1 MKKKITVIG
10 DVMIDWYLHGESSR
24 ISPEAPVP
32 VVNFKESKFQLGGAA
47 NVANNLKHLEI
58 EPFLI
63 GATGKDHFGSKLKEH
78 LKGENINFN
87 LLSEV
92 SFQTICKQRLM
103 SSNQQLARIDY
114 EQYFHASKLSKI
126 FNTFIKNIAKTDLI
140 IVSDYGKGT
149 IFNARKL
156 IQSARKLGKKIL
168 IDPKGKDFT
177 KYKGANLITPNK
189 SEFEKIM
196 GKVSSKKD
204 LLNKAKKMLKHLN
217 LESLVVTLGSEGMY
231 VLSKSNKK
239 IKEEFI
245 NAYPQE
251 VFDVSGAGD
260 TTISALGAALSE
272 GKDIFSAAEF
282 ANFAAS
288 ISVSKL
294 GTSTVN
300 KDEIAGLMALD
311 SSKKQVIVFTNG
323 CFDIIHSGHLDLLK
337 EAKSYGD
344 KLIVGLNSDK
354 SISKLK
360 GSDRPIINQ
369 SERKKILSALK
380 FVDEVIIFNE
390 ENPLKLIKKLKPNIL
405 VKGADYTK
413 EQVVGGKFVESY
425 GGQIKLVKLT
435 KGKSTSNIIDKISS

>member
-32 VVNFKESKFQLGGAA
+32 VVKFKESKFQLGGAA

-63 GATGKDHFGSKLKEH
+63 GATGNDHFGSLLKEH
-78 LKGENINFN
+78 LKAEKIKFN
-87 LLSEV
+87 LTSEK

-114 EQYFHASKLSKI
+114 EQYFHGSKLTNT

-156 IQSARKLGKKIL
+156 IQSAKKLKKKIL

-189 SEFEKIM
+189 SEFENIM
-196 GKVSSKKD
+196 GKVGSKKD
-204 LLNKAKKMLKHLN
+204 LANKAKKMLEHLN
-217 LESLVVTLGSEGMY
+217 LESLIVTLGSEGMY
-231 VLSKSNKK
+231 VLKKSNKK
-239 IKEEFI
+239 IIGDFI

-272 GKDIFSAAEF
+272 GNDIFSAAEF
-282 ANFAAS
+282 ANLAAS

-294 GTSTVN
+294 GTSTVSIEEVTSLETSKGN
-300 KDEIAGLMALD
+300 KE
-311 SSKKQVIVFTNG
+311 QVIVFTNG

-337 EAKSYGD
+337 EARSYGD

-360 GSDRPIINQ
+360 GPERPIIGQ
-369 SERKKILSALK
+369 SERKKILLALK
-380 FVDEVIIFNE
+380 YVDEVIIFNE
-390 ENPLKLIKKLKPNIL
+390 ENPLKLIKKLKPSIL

-413 EQVVGGKFVESY
+413 EQVIGGEFVESY
-425 GGQIKLVKLT
+425 GGQIKLVKLA
-435 KGKSTSNIIDKISS
+435 KGKSTSNIINRISS

>member
-63 GATGKDHFGSKLKEH
+63 GAIGNDHFGSLLKEH
-78 LKGENINFN
+78 LKAEKIKFN
-87 LLSEV
+87 LSTEK

-114 EQYFHASKLSKI
+114 EKYFHGSKLTNL

-156 IQSARKLGKKIL
+156 IQSAKKLKKKIL

-189 SEFEKIM
+189 AEFENIM
-196 GKVSSKKD
+196 GKVGSKRD
-204 LLNKAKKMLKHLN
+204 LANKAKKMLEDLN
-217 LESLVVTLGSEGMY
+217 LESLIVTLGSEGMY
-231 VLSKSNKK
+231 VLTKSNKK
-239 IKEEFI
+239 ITGDFI

-272 GKDIFSAAEF
+272 GNDIFSAAEF
-282 ANFAAS
+282 ANLAAS

-294 GTSTVN
+294 GTSTVS
-300 KDEIAGLMALD
+300 KDEVASLEA
-311 SSKKQVIVFTNG
+311 SKGNKEQVIVFTNG

-337 EAKSYGD
+337 EARSYGD

-360 GSDRPIINQ
+360 GSDRPIIGQ

-390 ENPLKLIKKLKPNIL
+390 ENPLKLIKKLKPSIL
-405 VKGADYTK
+405 VKGADYSK
-413 EQVVGGKFVESY
+413 EQVVGGEFVESY
-425 GGQIKLVKLT
+425 GGEIKLVKLT
-435 KGKSTSNIIDKISS
+435 NGKSSSKIINKLS

>member
-63 GATGKDHFGSKLKEH
+63 GAVGKDHFGSLLKEH
-78 LKGENINFN
+78 LKVEKIKFN
-87 LLSEV
+87 LLSEK

-114 EQYFHASKLSKI
+114 EQYFHASKLSNI
-126 FNTFIKNIAKTDLI
+126 LNTFTKNIAKTDLI

-149 IFNARKL
+149 VSNARKL
-156 IQSARKLGKKIL
+156 IQSARKLKKKIL

-189 SEFEKIM
+189 SEFENIM
-196 GKVSSKKD
+196 GKVGSKKD
-204 LLNKAKKMLKHLN
+204 LENKAKKMLEHLD
-217 LESLVVTLGSEGMY
+217 LESLIVTLGSEGMY
-231 VLSKSNKK
+231 VLTKSNKK
-239 IKEEFI
+239 IIGNFI

-272 GKDIFSAAEF
+272 ANDIFSAAEF
-282 ANFAAS
+282 ANLAAS

-294 GTSTVN
+294 GTSTVS
-300 KDEIAGLMALD
+300 KDEVTNLEA
-311 SSKKQVIVFTNG
+311 SKSNEKQVIVFTNG

-354 SISKLK
+354 SVSKLK
-360 GSDRPIINQ
+360 GPERPIIGQ

-390 ENPLKLIKKLKPNIL
+390 ENPLKLIKKLKPSIL
-405 VKGADYTK
+405 VKGADYTEK
-413 EQVVGGKFVESY
+413 QVVGGAFVESY
-425 GGQIKLVKLT
+425 GGEIKLVKLT
-435 KGKSTSNIIDKISS
+435 KGKSSSKIINKFS

>member
-1 MKKKITVIG
+1 MKKRITVIG

-32 VVNFKESKFQLGGAA
+32 VINFKESKFQLGGAA

-63 GATGKDHFGSKLKEH
+63 GAVGKDHFGSTLKEH
-78 LKGENINFN
+78 LKLENINFN
-87 LLSEV
+87 LLSEI

-114 EQYFHASKLSKI
+114 EQYFHVSKLSNI
-126 FNTFIKNIAKTDLI
+126 FNTFIKNITKTDLI

-149 IFNARKL
+149 IFNATKL
-156 IQSARKLGKKIL
+156 IQSARKLKKKIL

-189 SEFEKIM
+189 SEFENIM

-204 LLNKAKKMLKHLN
+204 LQKKAKKMLEHLK
-217 LESLVVTLGSEGMY
+217 LESLIVTLGSEGMY
-231 VLSKSNKK
+231 VLTQSNKK

-272 GKDIFSAAEF
+272 GMDIFSAAEF
-282 ANFAAS
+282 ANLAAS

-294 GTSTVN
+294 GTSTVS
-300 KDEIAGLMALD
+300 KDEIVSLMALEGN
-311 SSKKQVIVFTNG
+311 KKPVIVFTNG

-360 GSDRPIINQ
+360 GPDRPIISQ

-380 FVDEVIIFNE
+380 FVDEVVIFNE

-413 EQVVGGKFVESY
+413 EQVIGGKFVESY

>member
-63 GATGKDHFGSKLKEH
+63 GAVGKDHFGSLLKEH
-78 LKGENINFN
+78 LKVEKIKFN
-87 LLSEV
+87 LLSEK

-114 EQYFHASKLSKI
+114 EQYFHASKLSNI
-126 FNTFIKNIAKTDLI
+126 LNTFTKNIAKTDLI

-149 IFNARKL
+149 VSNARKL
-156 IQSARKLGKKIL
+156 IQSARKFKKKIL

-196 GKVSSKKD
+196 GKVGSKKD
-204 LLNKAKKMLKHLN
+204 LEDKTKKMLEHLD
-217 LESLVVTLGSEGMY
+217 LESLIVTLGSEGMY
-231 VLSKSNKK
+231 VLTKSNKK
-239 IKEEFI
+239 IIGNFI

-272 GKDIFSAAEF
+272 DNDIFSAAEF
-282 ANFAAS
+282 ANLAAS

-294 GTSTVN
+294 GTSTVS
-300 KDEIAGLMALD
+300 KDEVTNLEA
-311 SSKKQVIVFTNG
+311 SKSNKEQVIVFTNG

-354 SISKLK
+354 SVSKLK
-360 GSDRPIINQ
+360 GPERPIVGQ

-390 ENPLKLIKKLKPNIL
+390 ENPLKLIKKLKPSIL

-413 EQVVGGKFVESY
+413 EQVVGGEFVESY
-425 GGQIKLVKLT
+425 GGEIKLIKLT
-435 KGKSTSNIIDKISS
+435 KGKSSSKIINKFS

>member
-32 VVNFKESKFQLGGAA
+32 VVKFKESKFQLGGAA

-63 GATGKDHFGSKLKEH
+63 GATGNDHFGSLLKEH
-78 LKGENINFN
+78 LKAEKIKFN
-87 LLSEV
+87 LTSEK

-114 EQYFHASKLSKI
+114 EQYFHGSKLTNT

-156 IQSARKLGKKIL
+156 IQSAKKLKKKIL
-168 IDPKGKDFT
+168 IDPKGKDFA

-189 SEFEKIM
+189 SEFENIM
-196 GKVSSKKD
+196 GKVGSKRD
-204 LLNKAKKMLKHLN
+204 LANKAKKMLEHLN
-217 LESLVVTLGSEGMY
+217 LESLIVTLGSEGMY
-231 VLSKSNKK
+231 VLKKSNKK
-239 IKEEFI
+239 IIGDFI

-272 GKDIFSAAEF
+272 GNDIFSAAEF
-282 ANFAAS
+282 ANLAAS

-294 GTSTVN
+294 GTSTVSI
-300 KDEIAGLMALD
+300 EEVTSLE
-311 SSKKQVIVFTNG
+311 SSKGNKEQVIVFTNG

-337 EAKSYGD
+337 EARSYGD

-360 GSDRPIINQ
+360 GPERPIIGQ

-380 FVDEVIIFNE
+380 YVDEVIIFNE
-390 ENPLKLIKKLKPNIL
+390 ENPLKLIKKLKPSIL

-413 EQVVGGKFVESY
+413 EQVIGGEFVESY
-425 GGQIKLVKLT
+425 GGQIKLVKLA
-435 KGKSTSNIIDKISS
+435 KGKSTSNIINKISS

>member
-63 GATGKDHFGSKLKEH
+63 GAIGNDHFGSLLKEH
-78 LKGENINFN
+78 LKAEKIKFN
-87 LLSEV
+87 LSTEK

-114 EQYFHASKLSKI
+114 EKYFHGSKLTNI
-126 FNTFIKNIAKTDLI
+126 FNTFIRNIAKTDLI

-156 IQSARKLGKKIL
+156 IQSAKKLKKKIL

-189 SEFEKIM
+189 AEFEIIM
-196 GKVSSKKD
+196 GKVGSKRD
-204 LLNKAKKMLKHLN
+204 LANKAKKMLEDLN
-217 LESLVVTLGSEGMY
+217 LESLIVTLGSEGMY
-231 VLSKSNKK
+231 VLTKSNKK
-239 IKEEFI
+239 ITGDFI

-272 GKDIFSAAEF
+272 GNDIFSAAEF
-282 ANFAAS
+282 ANLAAS

-294 GTSTVN
+294 GTSTVS
-300 KDEIAGLMALD
+300 KDEVTSLEA
-311 SSKKQVIVFTNG
+311 SKGNKEQVIVFTNG

-337 EAKSYGD
+337 EARSYGD

-360 GSDRPIINQ
+360 GSDRPIIGQ
-369 SERKKILSALK
+369 SERKKNLSALK

-390 ENPLKLIKKLKPNIL
+390 ENPLKLIKKLKPSIL
-405 VKGADYTK
+405 VKGADYAK
-413 EQVVGGKFVESY
+413 EQVVGGEFVESY
-425 GGQIKLVKLT
+425 GGEIKLVKLT
-435 KGKSTSNIIDKISS
+435 KGKSSSKIINKLS

>member
-63 GATGKDHFGSKLKEH
+63 GAIGNDHFGSLLKEH
-78 LKGENINFN
+78 LKAEKIKFN
-87 LLSEV
+87 LLTEK

-114 EQYFHASKLSKI
+114 EKYFHGSKLTNI

-156 IQSARKLGKKIL
+156 IQSAKKLKKKIL

-189 SEFEKIM
+189 SEFENIV
-196 GKVSSKKD
+196 GKVDSKSD
-204 LLNKAKKMLKHLN
+204 LVNKAKKMLEHLN
-217 LESLVVTLGSEGMY
+217 LESLIVTLGSEGMY
-231 VLSKSNKK
+231 VLTKSNKK
-239 IKEEFI
+239 IIGDFI

-272 GKDIFSAAEF
+272 GNDIFSAAEF
-282 ANFAAS
+282 ANLAAS

-294 GTSTVN
+294 GTSTVS
-300 KDEIAGLMALD
+300 KDEVASLEA
-311 SSKKQVIVFTNG
+311 SKGNKEQVIVFTNG

-337 EAKSYGD
+337 EARSYGD

-360 GSDRPIINQ
+360 GPDRPIIGQ

-390 ENPLKLIKKLKPNIL
+390 ENPLKLIKKLKPSIL
-405 VKGADYTK
+405 VKGADYSK
-413 EQVVGGKFVESY
+413 EQVVGGEFVESY
-425 GGQIKLVKLT
+425 GGEIKLVKLT
-435 KGKSTSNIIDKISS
+435 KGKSSSKIINKLS

>member
-32 VVNFKESKFQLGGAA
+32 VVKFKESKFQLGGAA

-63 GATGKDHFGSKLKEH
+63 GAIGNDHFGSLLKEH
-78 LKGENINFN
+78 LKAEKIKFN
-87 LLSEV
+87 LLTEK

-114 EQYFHASKLSKI
+114 EKYFHGSKLTNL
-126 FNTFIKNIAKTDLI
+126 FNLFIKNIAKTDLI

-156 IQSARKLGKKIL
+156 IQSAKKLKKKIL

-189 SEFEKIM
+189 SEFENIM
-196 GKVSSKKD
+196 GKVDSKRD
-204 LLNKAKKMLKHLN
+204 LVNKAKKMLEHLN
-217 LESLVVTLGSEGMY
+217 LESLIVTLGSEGMY
-231 VLSKSNKK
+231 VLTKSNKK
-239 IKEEFI
+239 IIGDFI

-272 GKDIFSAAEF
+272 GNDIFSAAEF
-282 ANFAAS
+282 ANLAAS

-294 GTSTVN
+294 GTSTVS
-300 KDEIAGLMALD
+300 KDEVASLEA
-311 SSKKQVIVFTNG
+311 SKGNKEQVIVFTNG

-337 EAKSYGD
+337 EARSYGD

-360 GSDRPIINQ
+360 GPDRPIIGQ

-390 ENPLKLIKKLKPNIL
+390 ENPLKLIKKLKPSIL
-405 VKGADYTK
+405 VKGADYSK
-413 EQVVGGKFVESY
+413 EQVVGGEFVESY
-425 GGQIKLVKLT
+425 GGEIKLVKLT
-435 KGKSTSNIIDKISS
+435 KGKSSTKIINKLS

>member
-1 MKKKITVIG
+1 MKKKIIVIG

-63 GATGKDHFGSKLKEH
+63 GAVGKDHFGSLLKEH
-78 LKGENINFN
+78 LKVEKIKFN
-87 LLSEV
+87 LLSEK

-114 EQYFHASKLSKI
+114 EQYFHASKLSNI
-126 FNTFIKNIAKTDLI
+126 LNTFTKNIAKTDLI

-149 IFNARKL
+149 VSNARKL
-156 IQSARKLGKKIL
+156 IQSARKLKKKIL

-189 SEFEKIM
+189 SEFENIM
-196 GKVSSKKD
+196 GKLGSKKD
-204 LLNKAKKMLKHLN
+204 LENKAKIMLEHLD
-217 LESLVVTLGSEGMY
+217 LESLIVTLGSEGMY
-231 VLSKSNKK
+231 VLTKSNKK
-239 IKEEFI
+239 IIGNFI

-272 GKDIFSAAEF
+272 DNDIFSAAEF
-282 ANFAAS
+282 ASLAAS

-294 GTSTVN
+294 GTSTVS
-300 KDEIAGLMALD
+300 KDEVTNLET
-311 SSKKQVIVFTNG
+311 SKSNREQVIVFTNG

-354 SISKLK
+354 SVSKLK
-360 GSDRPIINQ
+360 GPERPIIGQ

-390 ENPLKLIKKLKPNIL
+390 ENPLKLIKKLKPSIL

-413 EQVVGGKFVESY
+413 EQVVGGAFVESY
-425 GGQIKLVKLT
+425 GGEIKLVKLT
-435 KGKSTSNIIDKISS
+435 KGKSSSKIINKFS

>member
-300 KDEIAGLMALD
+300 KDEIASLMALEGN
-311 SSKKQVIVFTNG
+311 KKEVIVFTNG

-360 GSDRPIINQ
+360 GPDRPIINQ

>member
-300 KDEIAGLMALD
+300 KDEIAGLMALEG
-311 SSKKQVIVFTNG
+311 SKKQVIVFTNG

>member
-32 VVNFKESKFQLGGAA
+32 VVKFKESKFQLGGAA

-63 GATGKDHFGSKLKEH
+63 GATGNDHFGSLLKEH
-78 LKGENINFN
+78 LKAEKIKFN
-87 LLSEV
+87 LTSEK

-114 EQYFHASKLSKI
+114 EQYFHGGKLTNI

-156 IQSARKLGKKIL
+156 IQSAKKLKKKIL

-189 SEFEKIM
+189 SEFENIM
-196 GKVSSKKD
+196 GKVGSKRN
-204 LLNKAKKMLKHLN
+204 LANKAKKMLEHLN
-217 LESLVVTLGSEGMY
+217 LESLIVTLGSEGMY
-231 VLSKSNKK
+231 VLKKSNKK
-239 IKEEFI
+239 IIGDFI

-272 GKDIFSAAEF
+272 GNDIFSAAEF
-282 ANFAAS
+282 ANLAAS

-294 GTSTVN
+294 GTSTVSI
-300 KDEIAGLMALD
+300 EEVTSLE
-311 SSKKQVIVFTNG
+311 SSKGNKEQVIVFTNG

-337 EAKSYGD
+337 EARSYGD

-360 GSDRPIINQ
+360 GPERPIIGQ
-369 SERKKILSALK
+369 SERKKILLALK
-380 FVDEVIIFNE
+380 YVDEVIIFNE
-390 ENPLKLIKKLKPNIL
+390 ENPLKLIKKLKPSIL

-413 EQVVGGKFVESY
+413 EQVIGGEFVESY
-425 GGQIKLVKLT
+425 GGQIKLVKLA
-435 KGKSTSNIIDKISS
+435 KGKSTSNIINKISF

>member
-1 MKKKITVIG
+1 MKKRITVIG

-32 VVNFKESKFQLGGAA
+32 VINFKESKFQLGGAA

-63 GATGKDHFGSKLKEH
+63 GAVGKDHFGSTLKEH
-78 LKGENINFN
+78 LKLENINFN
-87 LLSEV
+87 LLSEI

-114 EQYFHASKLSKI
+114 EQYFHVSKLSNI
-126 FNTFIKNIAKTDLI
+126 FNTFIKNITKTDLI

-149 IFNARKL
+149 IFNATKL
-156 IQSARKLGKKIL
+156 IQSARKLKKKIL

-189 SEFEKIM
+189 SEFENIM

-204 LLNKAKKMLKHLN
+204 LQKKAKKMLEHLK
-217 LESLVVTLGSEGMY
+217 LESLIVTLGSEGMY
-231 VLSKSNKK
+231 VLTQSNKK

-272 GKDIFSAAEF
+272 GMDIFSAAEF
-282 ANFAAS
+282 ANLAAS

-294 GTSTVN
+294 GTSTVS
-300 KDEIAGLMALD
+300 KDEIVSLMALEGN
-311 SSKKQVIVFTNG
+311 KNPVIVFTNG

-360 GSDRPIINQ
+360 GPDRPIISQ

-380 FVDEVIIFNE
+380 FVDEVVIFNE

-413 EQVVGGKFVESY
+413 EQVIGGKFVESY

>member
-63 GATGKDHFGSKLKEH
+63 GAIGNDHFGSLLKEH
-78 LKGENINFN
+78 LKAEKIKFN
-87 LLSEV
+87 LLTEK

-114 EQYFHASKLSKI
+114 EKYFHGSKLTNI

-156 IQSARKLGKKIL
+156 IQSAKKLKKKIL

-189 SEFEKIM
+189 SEFENIM
-196 GKVSSKKD
+196 GKVDSKRD
-204 LLNKAKKMLKHLN
+204 LVNKAKKMLEHLN
-217 LESLVVTLGSEGMY
+217 LESLIVTLGSEGMY
-231 VLSKSNKK
+231 VLTKSNKK
-239 IKEEFI
+239 IIGDFI

-272 GKDIFSAAEF
+272 GNDIFSAAEF
-282 ANFAAS
+282 ANLAAS

-294 GTSTVN
+294 GTSIVS
-300 KDEIAGLMALD
+300 KDEVASLEVSIGN
-311 SSKKQVIVFTNG
+311 KEQVIVFTNG

-337 EAKSYGD
+337 EARSYGD

-360 GSDRPIINQ
+360 GPDRPIIGQ

-390 ENPLKLIKKLKPNIL
+390 ENPLKLIKKLKPSIL
-405 VKGADYTK
+405 VKGADYSK
-413 EQVVGGKFVESY
+413 EQVVGREFVESY
-425 GGQIKLVKLT
+425 GGEIKLVKLT
-435 KGKSTSNIIDKISS
+435 KGKSSSKIINKLS

>member
-63 GATGKDHFGSKLKEH
+63 GAIGNDHFGSLLKEH
-78 LKGENINFN
+78 LKAEKIKFN
-87 LLSEV
+87 LLTEK

-114 EQYFHASKLSKI
+114 EKYFHGSKLTNI

-156 IQSARKLGKKIL
+156 IQSAKKLKKKIL

-177 KYKGANLITPNK
+177 KYKGANLITPNQ
-189 SEFEKIM
+189 SEFENIM
-196 GKVSSKKD
+196 GKVDSKRD
-204 LLNKAKKMLKHLN
+204 LVNKAKKMLEHLN
-217 LESLVVTLGSEGMY
+217 LESLIVTLGSEGMY
-231 VLSKSNKK
+231 VLTKSNKK
-239 IKEEFI
+239 IIGDFI

-272 GKDIFSAAEF
+272 GNDIFAAAEF
-282 ANFAAS
+282 ANLAAS

-294 GTSTVN
+294 GTSTVS
-300 KDEIAGLMALD
+300 KDEVASLEA
-311 SSKKQVIVFTNG
+311 SKGNKEQVIVFTNG

-337 EAKSYGD
+337 EARSYGD

-360 GSDRPIINQ
+360 GPDRPIIGQ

-390 ENPLKLIKKLKPNIL
+390 ENPLKLIKKLKPSIL
-405 VKGADYTK
+405 VKGADYSK
-413 EQVVGGKFVESY
+413 EQVVGREFVESY
-425 GGQIKLVKLT
+425 GGEIKLVKLT
-435 KGKSTSNIIDKISS
+435 KGKSSSKIINKLS

>member
-63 GATGKDHFGSKLKEH
+63 GAVGKDHFGLLLKKH
-78 LKGENINFN
+78 LKAEKIKFN
-87 LLSEV
+87 LLSEK

-114 EQYFHASKLSKI
+114 EQYFHASKLTNT
-126 FNTFIKNIAKTDLI
+126 FNTFIKNITKTDLI

-149 IFNARKL
+149 VFNARKL
-156 IQSARKLGKKIL
+156 IQSARKLKKKIL

-189 SEFEKIM
+189 AEFENIM
-196 GKVSSKKD
+196 GKVSSKRD
-204 LLNKAKKMLKHLN
+204 LVNKAKKMLEHLN
-217 LESLVVTLGSEGMY
+217 LESLIVTLGSEGMY
-231 VLSKSNKK
+231 VLTKSNKK
-239 IKEEFI
+239 IIGDFI

-272 GKDIFSAAEF
+272 GNDIFSAAEF
-282 ANFAAS
+282 ANLAAS

-294 GTSTVN
+294 GTSTVS
-300 KDEIAGLMALD
+300 KDEVASLEA
-311 SSKKQVIVFTNG
+311 SKGNKEQVIVFTNG

-337 EAKSYGD
+337 EARSYGD

-360 GSDRPIINQ
+360 GPDRPIIGQ

-390 ENPLKLIKKLKPNIL
+390 ENPLKLIKKLKPSIL
-405 VKGADYTK
+405 VKGADYSK
-413 EQVVGGKFVESY
+413 EQVVGGEFVESY
-425 GGQIKLVKLT
+425 GGEIKLVKLT
-435 KGKSTSNIIDKISS
+435 KGKSSSKIINKLS

>member
-63 GATGKDHFGSKLKEH
+63 GAIGNDHFGSLLKEH
-78 LKGENINFN
+78 LKAEKIKFN
-87 LLSEV
+87 LLSEK

-114 EQYFHASKLSKI
+114 EKYFHGSKLTNI

-156 IQSARKLGKKIL
+156 IQSAKKLKKKIL

-189 SEFEKIM
+189 AEFENIM
-196 GKVSSKKD
+196 GKVGSKRD
-204 LLNKAKKMLKHLN
+204 LVNKAKKMLEHLN
-217 LESLVVTLGSEGMY
+217 LESLIVTLGSQGMY
-231 VLSKSNKK
+231 VLTKSNKK
-239 IKEEFI
+239 IIGDFI

-282 ANFAAS
+282 ANLAAS

-294 GTSTVN
+294 GTSTVS
-300 KDEIAGLMALD
+300 KDEVASLEA
-311 SSKKQVIVFTNG
+311 SKGNKEQVIVFTNG

-337 EAKSYGD
+337 EARSYGD

-360 GSDRPIINQ
+360 GPERPIIGQ
-369 SERKKILSALK
+369 SDRKKILSALK

-390 ENPLKLIKKLKPNIL
+390 EDPLKLIKKLKPSIL

-413 EQVVGGKFVESY
+413 EQVVGGEFVESY
-425 GGQIKLVKLT
+425 GGEIKLVKLT
-435 KGKSTSNIIDKISS
+435 KGMSSSKIINKLS

>member
-63 GATGKDHFGSKLKEH
+63 GAIGNDHFGSLLKEH
-78 LKGENINFN
+78 LKAEKIKFN
-87 LLSEV
+87 LSTEK

-114 EQYFHASKLSKI
+114 EKYFHGSKLTNI
-126 FNTFIKNIAKTDLI
+126 FNTFIRNIAKTDLI

-156 IQSARKLGKKIL
+156 IQSAKKLKKKIL

-189 SEFEKIM
+189 AEFENIM
-196 GKVSSKKD
+196 GKVGSKRD
-204 LLNKAKKMLKHLN
+204 LANKAKKMLEDLN
-217 LESLVVTLGSEGMY
+217 LESLIVTLGSEGMY
-231 VLSKSNKK
+231 VLTKSNKK
-239 IKEEFI
+239 ITGDFI

-272 GKDIFSAAEF
+272 GNDIFSAAEF
-282 ANFAAS
+282 ANLAAS

-300 KDEIAGLMALD
+300 KDEVASLEA
-311 SSKKQVIVFTNG
+311 SKGNKEQVIVFTNG

-337 EAKSYGD
+337 EARSYGD

-360 GSDRPIINQ
+360 GPDRPIIGQ

-390 ENPLKLIKKLKPNIL
+390 ENPLKLIKKLKPSIL
-405 VKGADYTK
+405 VKGADYSK
-413 EQVVGGKFVESY
+413 EQVVGGEFVESY
-425 GGQIKLVKLT
+425 GGEIKLVKLT
-435 KGKSTSNIIDKISS
+435 NGKSSSKIINKLS

>member
-63 GATGKDHFGSKLKEH
+63 GAIGNDHFGSLLKEH
-78 LKGENINFN
+78 LKAEKIKFN
-87 LLSEV
+87 LSTEK

-114 EQYFHASKLSKI
+114 EKYFHGSKLTNI
-126 FNTFIKNIAKTDLI
+126 FNTFIRNIAKTDLI

-156 IQSARKLGKKIL
+156 IQSAKKLKKKIL

-189 SEFEKIM
+189 SEFENIM
-196 GKVSSKKD
+196 GKVDSKRD
-204 LLNKAKKMLKHLN
+204 LVNKAKKMLEHLN
-217 LESLVVTLGSEGMY
+217 LESLIVTLGSEGMY
-231 VLSKSNKK
+231 VLTKSNKK
-239 IKEEFI
+239 ITGDFI

-272 GKDIFSAAEF
+272 GNDIFSAAEF
-282 ANFAAS
+282 ANLAAS

-294 GTSTVN
+294 GTSTVS
-300 KDEIAGLMALD
+300 KDEVTSLEA
-311 SSKKQVIVFTNG
+311 SKGNKEQVIVFTNG

-337 EAKSYGD
+337 EARSYGD

-360 GSDRPIINQ
+360 GPDRPIIGQ

-390 ENPLKLIKKLKPNIL
+390 ENPLKLIKKLKPSIL
-405 VKGADYTK
+405 VKGADYAK
-413 EQVVGGKFVESY
+413 EQVVGGEFVESY
-425 GGQIKLVKLT
+425 GGEIKLVKLT
-435 KGKSTSNIIDKISS
+435 KGKSSSKIINKLS

>member
-1 MKKKITVIG
+1 MKKRITVIG

-32 VVNFKESKFQLGGAA
+32 VINFKESKFQLGGAA
-47 NVANNLKHLEI
+47 NVANNLKHLEV

-63 GATGKDHFGSKLKEH
+63 GAVGKDHFGSTLKEH
-78 LKGENINFN
+78 LKLENINYN
-87 LLSEV
+87 LLSEK

-114 EQYFHASKLSKI
+114 EQYFHVSKLSNI
-126 FNTFIKNIAKTDLI
+126 FNTFIKNITKSDLI

-149 IFNARKL
+149 IFNATKL
-156 IQSARKLGKKIL
+156 IQSARKLKKKIL

-189 SEFEKIM
+189 SEFENIM

-204 LLNKAKKMLKHLN
+204 LQKKAKKMLEHLK
-217 LESLVVTLGSEGMY
+217 LESLIVTLGSEGMY
-231 VLSKSNKK
+231 VLTQSNKK

-272 GKDIFSAAEF
+272 GMDIFSAGEF
-282 ANFAAS
+282 ANLAAS

-294 GTSTVN
+294 GTSTVS
-300 KDEIAGLMALD
+300 KDEIVSLMALEGN
-311 SSKKQVIVFTNG
+311 KKPVIVFTNG

-360 GSDRPIINQ
+360 GPDRPIISQ

-380 FVDEVIIFNE
+380 FVDEVVIFNE

-413 EQVVGGKFVESY
+413 EQVIGGKFVESY

>member
-63 GATGKDHFGSKLKEH
+63 GAVGKDHFGSLLKEH
-78 LKGENINFN
+78 LKVEKIKFN
-87 LLSEV
+87 LLSEK
-92 SFQTICKQRLM
+92 SFKTICKQRLM

-114 EQYFHASKLSKI
+114 EQYFHASKLSNI
-126 FNTFIKNIAKTDLI
+126 LNTFTKNIAKTDLI

-149 IFNARKL
+149 VSNARKL
-156 IQSARKLGKKIL
+156 IQSARKFKKKIL

-189 SEFEKIM
+189 SEFENIM
-196 GKVSSKKD
+196 GKVGSKKD
-204 LLNKAKKMLKHLN
+204 LENKAKKMLEHLD
-217 LESLVVTLGSEGMY
+217 LESLIVTLGSEGMY
-231 VLSKSNKK
+231 VLTKSNKK
-239 IKEEFI
+239 IIGNFI

-272 GKDIFSAAEF
+272 DNDIFSAAEF
-282 ANFAAS
+282 ANLAAS

-294 GTSTVN
+294 GTSTVS
-300 KDEIAGLMALD
+300 KDEVTNLEA
-311 SSKKQVIVFTNG
+311 SKSNKEQVIVFTNG

-354 SISKLK
+354 SVSKLK
-360 GSDRPIINQ
+360 GPERPIIGQ

-390 ENPLKLIKKLKPNIL
+390 ENPLKLIKKLKPSIL

-413 EQVVGGKFVESY
+413 EQVVGGTFVESY
-425 GGQIKLVKLT
+425 GGEIKLVKLT
-435 KGKSTSNIIDKISS
+435 KGKSSSKIINKLS

>member
-196 GKVSSKKD
+196 GKVGSEKD

-300 KDEIAGLMALD
+300 KDEIAGLMALEG
-311 SSKKQVIVFTNG
+311 SKKQVIVFTNG

>member
-63 GATGKDHFGSKLKEH
+63 GAIGNDHFGSLLKEH
-78 LKGENINFN
+78 LKAEKIKFN
-87 LLSEV
+87 LLTEK

-114 EQYFHASKLSKI
+114 EQYFHASKLTNI

-149 IFNARKL
+149 IFNARKF
-156 IQSARKLGKKIL
+156 IQSAKKLKKKIL

-189 SEFEKIM
+189 SEFENIM
-196 GKVSSKKD
+196 GKVDSKRD
-204 LLNKAKKMLKHLN
+204 LVNKAKKMLEHLN
-217 LESLVVTLGSEGMY
+217 LESLIVTLGSEGMY
-231 VLSKSNKK
+231 VLTKSNKK
-239 IKEEFI
+239 IIGDFI

-272 GKDIFSAAEF
+272 GNDIFSAAEF
-282 ANFAAS
+282 ANLAAS

-294 GTSTVN
+294 GTSTVS
-300 KDEIAGLMALD
+300 KDEVASLEA
-311 SSKKQVIVFTNG
+311 SKGNKEQVIVFTNG

-337 EAKSYGD
+337 EARSYGD

-360 GSDRPIINQ
+360 GPDRPIIGQ

-390 ENPLKLIKKLKPNIL
+390 ENPLKLIKKLKPSIL

-413 EQVVGGKFVESY
+413 EQVVGGEFVESY
-425 GGQIKLVKLT
+425 GGEIKLVKLT
-435 KGKSTSNIIDKISS
+435 KGKSSSKIINKLS

>member
-32 VVNFKESKFQLGGAA
+32 VVKFKESKFQLGGAA

-63 GATGKDHFGSKLKEH
+63 GATGNDHFGSLLKEH
-78 LKGENINFN
+78 LKAEKIKFN
-87 LLSEV
+87 LTSEK

-114 EQYFHASKLSKI
+114 EHYFHGSKLTNT
-126 FNTFIKNIAKTDLI
+126 FNTFIKNIGKTDLI

-156 IQSARKLGKKIL
+156 IQSAKKLKKKIL

-189 SEFEKIM
+189 SEFENIM
-196 GKVSSKKD
+196 GKVGSKRD
-204 LLNKAKKMLKHLN
+204 LANKAKKMLEHLN
-217 LESLVVTLGSEGMY
+217 LESLIVTLGSEGMY
-231 VLSKSNKK
+231 VLKKSNKK
-239 IKEEFI
+239 IIGDFI

-272 GKDIFSAAEF
+272 GNDIFSAAEF
-282 ANFAAS
+282 ANLAAS

-294 GTSTVN
+294 GTSTVSIEEVTSLETSKGN
-300 KDEIAGLMALD
+300 KE
-311 SSKKQVIVFTNG
+311 QVIVFTNG

-337 EAKSYGD
+337 EARSYGD

-360 GSDRPIINQ
+360 GPERPIIGQ
-369 SERKKILSALK
+369 SERKKILLALK
-380 FVDEVIIFNE
+380 YVDEVIIFNE
-390 ENPLKLIKKLKPNIL
+390 ENPLKLIKKLKPSIL

-413 EQVVGGKFVESY
+413 EQVIGGEFVESY
-425 GGQIKLVKLT
+425 GGQIKLVKLA
-435 KGKSTSNIIDKISS
+435 KGKSTSNIINKISS

>member
-32 VVNFKESKFQLGGAA
+32 VVKFKESKFQLGGAA

-63 GATGKDHFGSKLKEH
+63 GATGNDHFGSLLKEQ
-78 LKGENINFN
+78 LKAEKIKFN
-87 LLSEV
+87 LLSEK

-114 EQYFHASKLSKI
+114 EQYFHGSKLTNT

-156 IQSARKLGKKIL
+156 IQSAKKLKKKIL
-168 IDPKGKDFT
+168 IDPKGKDFA

-189 SEFEKIM
+189 SEFENIM
-196 GKVSSKKD
+196 GKVGSKRD
-204 LLNKAKKMLKHLN
+204 LANKAKKMLEHLN
-217 LESLVVTLGSEGMY
+217 LESLIVTLGSEGMY
-231 VLSKSNKK
+231 VLKKSNKK
-239 IKEEFI
+239 IIGDFI

-272 GKDIFSAAEF
+272 GNDIFSAAEF
-282 ANFAAS
+282 ANLAAS

-294 GTSTVN
+294 GTSTVSIEEVTSLETSKGN
-300 KDEIAGLMALD
+300 KE
-311 SSKKQVIVFTNG
+311 QVIVFTNG

-337 EAKSYGD
+337 EARSYGD

-360 GSDRPIINQ
+360 GPERPIIGQ
-369 SERKKILSALK
+369 SERKKILLALK
-380 FVDEVIIFNE
+380 YVDEVIIFNE
-390 ENPLKLIKKLKPNIL
+390 ENPLKLIKKLKPSIL

-413 EQVVGGKFVESY
+413 EQVIGGEFVESY
-425 GGQIKLVKLT
+425 GGQIKLVKLA
-435 KGKSTSNIIDKISS
+435 KGKSTSNIINKISF

>member
-63 GATGKDHFGSKLKEH
+63 GAVGKDHFGSLLKEH
-78 LKGENINFN
+78 LKVEKIKFN
-87 LLSEV
+87 LLSEK

-114 EQYFHASKLSKI
+114 EQYFHASKLSNI
-126 FNTFIKNIAKTDLI
+126 LNTFTKNIAKTDLI

-149 IFNARKL
+149 VSNARKL
-156 IQSARKLGKKIL
+156 IQSARKLKKKIL

-189 SEFEKIM
+189 SEFENIM
-196 GKVSSKKD
+196 GKVGSKKD
-204 LLNKAKKMLKHLN
+204 LENKAKKMLEHLD
-217 LESLVVTLGSEGMY
+217 LESLIVTLGSEGMY
-231 VLSKSNKK
+231 VLTKSNKK
-239 IKEEFI
+239 IIGNFI

-272 GKDIFSAAEF
+272 ANDIFSAAEF
-282 ANFAAS
+282 ANLAAS

-294 GTSTVN
+294 GTSTVS
-300 KDEIAGLMALD
+300 KDEVTNLET
-311 SSKKQVIVFTNG
+311 SKSNREQVIVFTNG

-354 SISKLK
+354 SASKLK
-360 GSDRPIINQ
+360 GPERPIIGQ

-390 ENPLKLIKKLKPNIL
+390 ENPLKLIKKLKPSIL
-405 VKGADYTK
+405 VKGEDYAK
-413 EQVVGGKFVESY
+413 EQVVGGAFVESY
-425 GGQIKLVKLT
+425 GGEIKLVKLT
-435 KGKSTSNIIDKISS
+435 KGKSSSKIINKLS

>member
-196 GKVSSKKD
+196 GKVGSKKD

-300 KDEIAGLMALD
+300 KDEIAGLMALEG
-311 SSKKQVIVFTNG
+311 SKKQVIVFTNG

>member
-63 GATGKDHFGSKLKEH
+63 GAVGKDHFGSLLKEH
-78 LKGENINFN
+78 LKVEKIKFN
-87 LLSEV
+87 LLSEK

-114 EQYFHASKLSKI
+114 EQYFHASKLSNI
-126 FNTFIKNIAKTDLI
+126 LNTFTKNIAKTDLI

-149 IFNARKL
+149 VSNARKL
-156 IQSARKLGKKIL
+156 IQSARKLKKKIL
-168 IDPKGKDFT
+168 VDPKGEDFT

-189 SEFEKIM
+189 SEFENIM
-196 GKVSSKKD
+196 GKVGSKKD
-204 LLNKAKKMLKHLN
+204 LENKAKKMLEHLD
-217 LESLVVTLGSEGMY
+217 LESLIVTLGSEGMY
-231 VLSKSNKK
+231 VLTKSNKK
-239 IKEEFI
+239 IIGNFI

-272 GKDIFSAAEF
+272 ANDIFSAAEF
-282 ANFAAS
+282 ANLAAS

-294 GTSTVN
+294 GTSTVS
-300 KDEIAGLMALD
+300 KDEVTNLAA
-311 SSKKQVIVFTNG
+311 SKSNKEQVIVFTNG

-354 SISKLK
+354 SVSKLK
-360 GSDRPIINQ
+360 GPERPIIGQ

-390 ENPLKLIKKLKPNIL
+390 ENPLKLIKKLKPSIL

-413 EQVVGGKFVESY
+413 EQVVGGAFVESY
-425 GGQIKLVKLT
+425 GGEIKLVKLT
-435 KGKSTSNIIDKISS
+435 KGKSSSKIINKFS

>member
-32 VVNFKESKFQLGGAA
+32 VVKFKESKFQLGGAA

-63 GATGKDHFGSKLKEH
+63 GATGNDHFGSLLKEH
-78 LKGENINFN
+78 LKAEKIKFN
-87 LLSEV
+87 LTSEK

-114 EQYFHASKLSKI
+114 EQYFHGGKLTNT

-156 IQSARKLGKKIL
+156 IQSAKKLKKKIL

-189 SEFEKIM
+189 SEFENIM
-196 GKVSSKKD
+196 GKVGSKRD
-204 LLNKAKKMLKHLN
+204 LANKAKKMLEHLN
-217 LESLVVTLGSEGMY
+217 LESLIVTLGSEGMY
-231 VLSKSNKK
+231 VLKKSNKK
-239 IKEEFI
+239 IIGDFI

-272 GKDIFSAAEF
+272 GNDIFSAAEF
-282 ANFAAS
+282 ANLAAS

-294 GTSTVN
+294 GTSTVSIEEVTSLETSKGN
-300 KDEIAGLMALD
+300 KE
-311 SSKKQVIVFTNG
+311 QVIVFTNG

-337 EAKSYGD
+337 EARSYGD

-360 GSDRPIINQ
+360 GPERPIIGQ
-369 SERKKILSALK
+369 SERKKILLALK
-380 FVDEVIIFNE
+380 YVDEVIIFNE
-390 ENPLKLIKKLKPNIL
+390 ENPLKLIKKLKPSIL

-413 EQVVGGKFVESY
+413 EQVIGGEFVESY
-425 GGQIKLVKLT
+425 GGQIKLVKLA
-435 KGKSTSNIIDKISS
+435 KGKSTSNIINKISF

>member
-63 GATGKDHFGSKLKEH
+63 GAVGKDHFGSLLKEH
-78 LKGENINFN
+78 LKVEKIKFN
-87 LLSEV
+87 LLSEK

-114 EQYFHASKLSKI
+114 EQYFHASKLSNI
-126 FNTFIKNIAKTDLI
+126 LNTFTKNIAKTDLI

-149 IFNARKL
+149 VSNARKL
-156 IQSARKLGKKIL
+156 IQSARKSKKKIL

-189 SEFEKIM
+189 SEFENIM
-196 GKVSSKKD
+196 GKVGSKKD
-204 LLNKAKKMLKHLN
+204 LENKAKKMLEHLD
-217 LESLVVTLGSEGMY
+217 LESLIVTLGSEGMY
-231 VLSKSNKK
+231 VLTKSNKK
-239 IKEEFI
+239 IIGNFI

-272 GKDIFSAAEF
+272 ANDIFSAAEF
-282 ANFAAS
+282 ANLAAS

-294 GTSTVN
+294 GTSTVS
-300 KDEIAGLMALD
+300 KDEVTNLAA
-311 SSKKQVIVFTNG
+311 SKSNKEQVIVFTNG

-354 SISKLK
+354 SVSKLK
-360 GSDRPIINQ
+360 GPERPIIGQ

-390 ENPLKLIKKLKPNIL
+390 ENPLKLIKKLKPSIL

-413 EQVVGGKFVESY
+413 EQVVGGAFVESY
-425 GGQIKLVKLT
+425 GGEIKLVKLT
-435 KGKSTSNIIDKISS
+435 KGKSSSKIINKLS

>member
-63 GATGKDHFGSKLKEH
+63 GAVGKDHFGSLLKEH
-78 LKGENINFN
+78 LKVEKIKFN
-87 LLSEV
+87 LLSEK

-103 SSNQQLARIDY
+103 SSNHQLARIDY
-114 EQYFHASKLSKI
+114 EQYFHASKLSNI
-126 FNTFIKNIAKTDLI
+126 LNTFTKNIAKTDLI

-149 IFNARKL
+149 VSNARKL
-156 IQSARKLGKKIL
+156 IQSARKLKKKIL

-189 SEFEKIM
+189 SEFENIM
-196 GKVSSKKD
+196 GKVGSKKD
-204 LLNKAKKMLKHLN
+204 LENKAKKMLEHLD
-217 LESLVVTLGSEGMY
+217 LESLIVTLGSEGMY
-231 VLSKSNKK
+231 VLTKSNKK
-239 IKEEFI
+239 IFGSFI

-272 GKDIFSAAEF
+272 DNDIFSAAEF
-282 ANFAAS
+282 ANLAAS

-294 GTSTVN
+294 GTSTVS
-300 KDEIAGLMALD
+300 KDEVTNLEA
-311 SSKKQVIVFTNG
+311 SKSNKEQVIVFTNG

-354 SISKLK
+354 SVSKLK
-360 GSDRPIINQ
+360 GPERPIIGQ

-390 ENPLKLIKKLKPNIL
+390 ENPLKLIKKLKPSIL

-413 EQVVGGKFVESY
+413 EQVVGGAFVESY
-425 GGQIKLVKLT
+425 GGEIKLVKLT
-435 KGKSTSNIIDKISS
+435 KGKSSSKIINKFS

>member
-63 GATGKDHFGSKLKEH
+63 GAIGNDHFGSLLKEH
-78 LKGENINFN
+78 LKAEKIKFN
-87 LLSEV
+87 LLSEK

-114 EQYFHASKLSKI
+114 ERYFHGSKLTNI

-156 IQSARKLGKKIL
+156 IQSAKRLKKKIL

-189 SEFEKIM
+189 AEFENIM
-196 GKVSSKKD
+196 GKVGSKRD
-204 LLNKAKKMLKHLN
+204 LANKAKKMLEHLN
-217 LESLVVTLGSEGMY
+217 LESLIVTLGSQGMY
-231 VLSKSNKK
+231 VLTKSNKK
-239 IKEEFI
+239 IIGDFI

-272 GKDIFSAAEF
+272 GNDIFSAAEF
-282 ANFAAS
+282 ANLAAS

-294 GTSTVN
+294 GTSTVS
-300 KDEIAGLMALD
+300 KDEVASLEA
-311 SSKKQVIVFTNG
+311 SKANKEQVIVFTNG

-337 EAKSYGD
+337 EARSYGD

-360 GSDRPIINQ
+360 GPERPIIGQ

-390 ENPLKLIKKLKPNIL
+390 ENPLKLIKKLKPSIL

-413 EQVVGGKFVESY
+413 EQVVGGEFVESY
-425 GGQIKLVKLT
+425 GGEIKLVKLT
-435 KGKSTSNIIDKISS
+435 KGKSSSKIINKLS

>member
-63 GATGKDHFGSKLKEH
+63 GAIGNDHFGSLLKEH
-78 LKGENINFN
+78 LKAEKIKFN
-87 LLSEV
+87 LLIEK

-114 EQYFHASKLSKI
+114 EQYFHASKLTNT

-149 IFNARKL
+149 VFNARKL
-156 IQSARKLGKKIL
+156 IQSARKLKKKIL

-189 SEFEKIM
+189 AEFENIM
-196 GKVSSKKD
+196 GKVGSKRD
-204 LLNKAKKMLKHLN
+204 LVNKAKKMLEHLN
-217 LESLVVTLGSEGMY
+217 LESLIVTLGSEGMY
-231 VLSKSNKK
+231 VLTKSNKK
-239 IKEEFI
+239 IIGDFI

-272 GKDIFSAAEF
+272 GNDIFSAAEF
-282 ANFAAS
+282 ANLAAS

-294 GTSTVN
+294 GTSSVS
-300 KDEIAGLMALD
+300 KDEVASLEA
-311 SSKKQVIVFTNG
+311 SKGNKEQVIVFTNG

-337 EAKSYGD
+337 EARSYGD

-360 GSDRPIINQ
+360 GPERPIIDQ

-390 ENPLKLIKKLKPNIL
+390 ENPLKLIKKLKPSIL

-413 EQVVGGKFVESY
+413 EQVVGGEFVESY
-425 GGQIKLVKLT
+425 GGEIKLVKLT
-435 KGKSTSNIIDKISS
+435 KGKSSSKIINKLS

>member
-32 VVNFKESKFQLGGAA
+32 VVKFKESKFQLGGAA

-63 GATGKDHFGSKLKEH
+63 GATGNDHFGSLLKEQ
-78 LKGENINFN
+78 LKAEKIKFN
-87 LLSEV
+87 LTSEK

-114 EQYFHASKLSKI
+114 EQYFHGGKLTNT

-156 IQSARKLGKKIL
+156 IQSAKKLKKKIL

-189 SEFEKIM
+189 SEFENIM
-196 GKVSSKKD
+196 GKVGSKRD
-204 LLNKAKKMLKHLN
+204 LANKAKKMLEHLN
-217 LESLVVTLGSEGMY
+217 LESLIVTLGSEGMY
-231 VLSKSNKK
+231 VLKKSNKK
-239 IKEEFI
+239 IIGDFI

-272 GKDIFSAAEF
+272 GNDIFSAAEF
-282 ANFAAS
+282 ANLAAS

-294 GTSTVN
+294 GTSTVSIEEVTSLETSKGN
-300 KDEIAGLMALD
+300 KE
-311 SSKKQVIVFTNG
+311 QVIVFTNG

-337 EAKSYGD
+337 EARSYGD

-360 GSDRPIINQ
+360 GPERPIIVQ
-369 SERKKILSALK
+369 SERKKILLALK
-380 FVDEVIIFNE
+380 YVDEVIIFNE
-390 ENPLKLIKKLKPNIL
+390 ENPLKLIKKLKPSIL

-413 EQVVGGKFVESY
+413 EQVIGGEFVESY
-425 GGQIKLVKLT
+425 GGQIKLVKLA
-435 KGKSTSNIIDKISS
+435 KGKSTSNIINKISS

>member
-63 GATGKDHFGSKLKEH
+63 GAVGKDHFGLLLKEH
-78 LKGENINFN
+78 LRAEKIKFN
-87 LLSEV
+87 LLSEK

-114 EQYFHASKLSKI
+114 EQYFHASKLTNT

-156 IQSARKLGKKIL
+156 IQSAKKLKKKIL

-189 SEFEKIM
+189 SEFENIM
-196 GKVSSKKD
+196 GKVDSKKD
-204 LLNKAKKMLKHLN
+204 LVNKAKKMLEHLN
-217 LESLVVTLGSEGMY
+217 LESLIVTLGSEGMY
-231 VLSKSNKK
+231 VLTKSNKK
-239 IKEEFI
+239 IIGDFI
-245 NAYPQE
+245 NAFPQE

-272 GKDIFSAAEF
+272 GNDIFSAAEF
-282 ANFAAS
+282 ANLAAS

-294 GTSTVN
+294 GTSTVS
-300 KDEIAGLMALD
+300 KDEVASLEA
-311 SSKKQVIVFTNG
+311 SKGNKEQVIVFTNG

-337 EAKSYGD
+337 EARSYGD

-360 GSDRPIINQ
+360 GPERPIIDQ

-390 ENPLKLIKKLKPNIL
+390 ENPLKLIKKLKPSIL

-413 EQVVGGKFVESY
+413 EQVVGGEFVESY
-425 GGQIKLVKLT
+425 GGQIKLVKLV
-435 KGKSTSNIIDKISS
+435 KGKSTSNIINKISS

>member
-63 GATGKDHFGSKLKEH
+63 GAIGKDHFGSKLKEH

-114 EQYFHASKLSKI
+114 EQYFHASKLNNI

-149 IFNARKL
+149 IFNATKL
-156 IQSARKLGKKIL
+156 IQSARKLKKKIL

-189 SEFEKIM
+189 SEFENIM

-204 LLNKAKKMLKHLN
+204 LQKKAKKMLEHLN
-217 LESLVVTLGSEGMY
+217 LESLIVTLGSEGMY
-231 VLSKSNKK
+231 VLTQSNKK

-245 NAYPQE
+245 DAYPQE

-300 KDEIAGLMALD
+300 KDEIAGLMALEG
-311 SSKKQVIVFTNG
+311 SKKQVIVFTNG

-360 GSDRPIINQ
+360 GPDRPIISQ

>member
-63 GATGKDHFGSKLKEH
+63 GAIGNDHFGSLMKEH
-78 LKGENINFN
+78 LKAEKIKFN
-87 LLSEV
+87 LLTEK

-103 SSNQQLARIDY
+103 SSSQQLARIDY
-114 EQYFHASKLSKI
+114 EKYFHGSKLTNI

-156 IQSARKLGKKIL
+156 IQSAKKLKKKIL

-189 SEFEKIM
+189 SEFENIM
-196 GKVSSKKD
+196 GKVDSKRD
-204 LLNKAKKMLKHLN
+204 LVNKAKKMLEHLN
-217 LESLVVTLGSEGMY
+217 LESLIVTLGSEGMY
-231 VLSKSNKK
+231 VLTKSNKK
-239 IKEEFI
+239 IIGDFI

-272 GKDIFSAAEF
+272 GNDIFSAAEF
-282 ANFAAS
+282 ANLAAS

-294 GTSTVN
+294 GTSIVS
-300 KDEIAGLMALD
+300 KDEVASLEA
-311 SSKKQVIVFTNG
+311 SKGNKEQVIVFTNG

-337 EAKSYGD
+337 EARSYGD

-360 GSDRPIINQ
+360 GPDRPIIGQ

-390 ENPLKLIKKLKPNIL
+390 ENPLKLIKKLKPSIL
-405 VKGADYTK
+405 VKGADYSK
-413 EQVVGGKFVESY
+413 EQVVGGEFVESY
-425 GGQIKLVKLT
+425 GGEIKLVKLT
-435 KGKSTSNIIDKISS
+435 KGKSSSKIINKLS